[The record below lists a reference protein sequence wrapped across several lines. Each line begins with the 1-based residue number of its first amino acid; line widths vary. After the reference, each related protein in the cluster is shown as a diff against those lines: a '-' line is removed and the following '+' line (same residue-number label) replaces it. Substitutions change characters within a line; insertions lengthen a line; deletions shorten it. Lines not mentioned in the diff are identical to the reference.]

1 MYRSREREFTTLNN
15 AFRVLSLVQPGVS
28 ITVSIKANSTK
39 TTADIISAGS
49 WTSLI
54 ISPSGG
60 AGRNISGNVAG
71 HMINLQ

>member
-15 AFRVLSLVQPGVS
+15 SFLVLSSVQQGAS

-54 ISPSGG
+54 ISLSGG